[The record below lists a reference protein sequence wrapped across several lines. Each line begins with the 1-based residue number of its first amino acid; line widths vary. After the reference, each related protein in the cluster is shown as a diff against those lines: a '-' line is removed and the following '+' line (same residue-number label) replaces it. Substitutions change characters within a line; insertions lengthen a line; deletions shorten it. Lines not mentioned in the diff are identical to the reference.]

1 MNVLMVDKFVQ
12 TEVDMVVRVG
22 YVPVVLTMEGSML
35 FE

>member
-22 YVPVVLTMEGSML
+22 YVPVVLIMEGSML